1 MILNK
6 QEAENLLIMLT
17 SDDKDNAYIAFQAIN
32 AYKFKKDEIGYLAY
46 LYKFGKPDKSQWEE
60 HSPTA
65 YKQLKKY
72 FNMEQ
77 PLTYARA
84 LATMIENK
92 NKNEIVSM
100 FLERHV
106 KQLAS
111 MLDTMGYPVDKLDIN
126 IKLKDE

>member
-46 LYKFGKPDKSQWEE
+46 LYKFGKPDKDQWEE

-72 FNMEQ
+72 FNMDQ

-106 KQLAS
+106 KQLAA
-111 MLDTMGYPVDKLDIN
+111 MLDTMGYPVDKLDIK
-126 IKLKDE
+126 IQLKDE

>member
-46 LYKFGKPDKSQWEE
+46 LYKFGKPDKDQWEE

-106 KQLAS
+106 KQLAA
-111 MLDTMGYPVDKLDIN
+111 MLDTMGYPVDKLDIK
-126 IKLKDE
+126 IQLKDE

>member
-1 MILNK
+1 
-6 QEAENLLIMLT
+6 
-17 SDDKDNAYIAFQAIN
+17 
-32 AYKFKKDEIGYLAY
+32 
-46 LYKFGKPDKSQWEE
+46 
-60 HSPTA
+60 
-65 YKQLKKY
+65 
-72 FNMEQ
+72 MEQ
-77 PLTYARA
+77 PLTYAKA
-84 LATMIENK
+84 LAIMIENK